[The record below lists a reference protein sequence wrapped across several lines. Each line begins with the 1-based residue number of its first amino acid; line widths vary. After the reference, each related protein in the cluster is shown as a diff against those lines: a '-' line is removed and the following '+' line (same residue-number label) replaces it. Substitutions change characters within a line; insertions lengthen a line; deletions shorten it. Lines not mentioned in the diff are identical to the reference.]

1 MRTLAKNKQKMY
13 YALQI
18 GEVPVYMYD
27 NEGNIMYDHYTD
39 SEGNIIYYLDSDGNK
54 IPRETGEYELG
65 YSEPVEFFG
74 NIALSGGESEAV
86 EYGIDV
92 SAYDATLIVDKN
104 ALPLSETS
112 LIWFESEVG
121 YKDTEKTIV
130 DPNSADYKVKKP
142 SPSLNI
148 GKYILNKIVK

>member
-13 YALQI
+13 YALLDK
-18 GEVPVYMYD
+18 EVPIYERD
-27 NEGNIMYDHYTD
+27 TD
-39 SEGNIIYYLDSDGNK
+39 GNIIYYTGADGNK
-54 IPRETGEYELG
+54 IPLETGETELG

-104 ALPLSETS
+104 TIPLTETS
-112 LIWFESEVG
+112 LIWFESAVG
-121 YKDTEKTIV
+121 YKDTDKTII
-130 DPNSADYKVKKP
+130 DPNSADYKVLEVK
-142 SPSLNI
+142 PSLNVS
-148 GKYILNKIVK
+148 KYILGKLVK

>member
-1 MRTLAKNKQKMY
+1 MRTLAKNKQRMY

-18 GEVPVYMYD
+18 GEVPVYQTD
-27 NEGNIMYDHYTD
+27 DDGNIMYYTD
-39 SEGNIIYYLDSDGNK
+39 SEGNK
-54 IPRETGEYELG
+54 IPLETGETELG
-65 YSEPVEFFG
+65 YGEPVEFFG
-74 NIALSGGESEAV
+74 NIALSGGKSEAV

-104 ALPLSETS
+104 SIPLSETS

-130 DPNSADYKVKKP
+130 DPNSADYKVLEVK
-142 SPSLNI
+142 PSLNVS
-148 GKYILNKIVK
+148 KYILGKITK